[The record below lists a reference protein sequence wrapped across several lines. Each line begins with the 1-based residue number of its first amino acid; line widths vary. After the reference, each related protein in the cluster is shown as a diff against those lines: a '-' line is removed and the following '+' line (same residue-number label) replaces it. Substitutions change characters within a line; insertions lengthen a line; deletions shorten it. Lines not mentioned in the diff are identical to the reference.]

1 MKELIKNALILC
13 AITMVAGL
21 LLGTVYEVTKEPR
34 KEQEEKA
41 KQKSY
46 AAVFETADS
55 FKIVDFDEKEVEKYI
70 DKAGISSNKAFV
82 NEIVSANDKDGNS
95 LGYVITV
102 TDKEG
107 YGGEIK
113 FAVGISN
120 EAIVNGISILTI
132 NETAGLGMKAKESKF
147 KKQFEGKKAE
157 TLVYTK
163 NGASADNEIDAIS
176 GATIT
181 TNAVTNGTNAAIY
194 CFEYLTE
201 GGELNE

>member
-120 EAIVNGISILTI
+120 NAIVNGISILTI
-132 NETAGLGMKAKESKF
+132 NETAGLGMKAKENSF
-147 KKQFEGKKAE
+147 RKQFIGIKSEYVRYSKSG
-157 TLVYTK
+157 V
-163 NGASADNEIDAIS
+163 SAPDEFDAIS
-176 GATIT
+176 SATIT
-181 TNAVTNGTNAAIY
+181 SRAVCEGVNGALITFRAV
-194 CFEYLTE
+194 
-201 GGELNE
+201 GGNKNE